1 MNDNLG
7 RIDANCDNLLATC
20 GFCLKLITDHST
32 CPEDKMAT
40 IQMKVRPEDLSQVQ
54 QGGERI
60 PDPGI
65 LVIFGASG
73 DLTKR
78 KLLPALYH
86 LRQNKLLP
94 ANFAIVGVARRPLG
108 DEFAADMKE
117 GIVEFGGGDASDPV
131 LEDFVKHISYFALN
145 FDDPKDYAGL
155 KAELDRIDKEK
166 NIGGNRLFY
175 LATAPEFFAGIID
188 NLGAQGMAQPEKG
201 LTDIVIE
208 KPFGHDLDSAREL
221 NHKVN
226 AVFHESQ
233 VFRIDHYLGK
243 ETVQNLLVFRFANGI
258 FEPVWNRNYIDHVQI
273 TVAETLGVEGRGPF
287 YEKAGAL
294 RDVVQNHMME
304 LLSLVALEPP
314 SSFEAESV
322 RREKLKVWQAIPS
335 IPILNAVRG
344 QYGPGIVQGEH
355 VIGYRDEERVNPE
368 SGTET
373 YAALKLQIENWRWA
387 GVPFYMRAGK
397 RMRKRATEITIQ
409 FKQPPLLIF
418 NRMQASGP
426 CQEIQPNLL
435 SIRIQPDEGIALRM
449 GAKVPTSSQMSVCP
463 VYMDFDYETAF
474 GKSSANGYE
483 RLLLDAMLGDQTLF
497 SHRDGV
503 ETNWALYNP
512 ILQAWA
518 SKKPEVFP
526 NYFAGTW
533 GPECSDRLLEKENHV
548 WRNELGR
555 KA

>member
-1 MNDNLG
+1 
-7 RIDANCDNLLATC
+7 
-20 GFCLKLITDHST
+20 
-32 CPEDKMAT
+32 MAT
-40 IQMKVRPEDLSQVQ
+40 MQMRVSAEDLSNMPK
-54 QGGERI
+54 GHELI
-60 PDPGI
+60 PEPGI

-86 LRQNKLLP
+86 LRQANLLP
-94 ANFAIVGVARRPLG
+94 KEFSIVGVARRPLG
-108 DEFAADMKE
+108 NEFAADMRQ
-117 GIVEFGGGDASDPV
+117 GIIEFGGVDQSDPK
-131 LEDFVKHISYFALN
+131 LDEFVERIGYYALN
-145 FDDPKDYAGL
+145 FDDPASYAGL
-155 KAELDRIDKEK
+155 KTELDRIDKER

-175 LATAPEFFAGIID
+175 LATAPEFFAGIVE
-188 NLGAQGMAQPEKG
+188 NLGLQGMAKPEKG
-201 LTDIVIE
+201 LAAVVIE
-208 KPFGHDLDSAREL
+208 KPFGHDLESAREL
-221 NHKVN
+221 NHQVN
-226 AVFHESQ
+226 AVFSETQ

-243 ETVQNLLVFRFANGI
+243 ETVQTLLVFRFANGI
-258 FEPVWNRNYIDHVQI
+258 FEPIWNRNYIDHVQI

-322 RREKLKVWQAIPS
+322 RREKLKVWKAIPS
-335 IPILNAVRG
+335 IPILHAVRG
-344 QYGPGIVQGEH
+344 QYGPGIVDGQH
-355 VIGYRDEERVNPE
+355 VVGYRDEERVNPE

-373 YAALKLQIENWRWA
+373 FAALKLKIENWRWA
-387 GVPFYMRAGK
+387 GVPFYLRAGK
-397 RMRKRATEITIQ
+397 RMRKRATEINIQ

-418 NRMQASGP
+418 DRMLKSGP

-435 SIRIQPDEGIALRM
+435 TIRIQPDEGIALRF
-449 GAKVPTSSQMSVCP
+449 GAKVPTSPEMAVCP
-463 VYMDFDYETAF
+463 VNMDFDYEAAF

-503 ETNWALYNP
+503 EINWSLYTP

-518 SKKPEVFP
+518 AKKPEVFP
-526 NYFAGTW
+526 NYFAGSW
-533 GPECSDRLLEKENHV
+533 GPECAEHLLEGSGHA
-548 WRNELGR
+548 WRNDIGR
-555 KA
+555 R